1 MTRFWNKTEA
11 SALTLVR
18 ISLGVIFVW
27 FGLLKITGDSPADH
41 MVAAT
46 LPALDPAWLVPA
58 VGGVE
63 IVIGAGFLIA
73 PLLPWIFPLF
83 LAQQAGTF
91 LLLFVSPGLCFQ
103 GRNPLLLT
111 EEGEFV
117 VKNLVLVFAALA
129 VYAARRKSAP
139 VPRP

>member
-1 MTRFWNKTEA
+1 MARFWYKAEGA
-11 SALTLVR
+11 ALSLLR
-18 ISLGVIFVW
+18 ISLGIVFVW
-27 FGLLKITGDSPADH
+27 FGALKISGDSPADH

-46 LPALDPAWLVPA
+46 LPRLDPAWLVPA
-58 VGGVE
+58 VGWSE
-63 IVIGAGFLIA
+63 IVIGAGFLVA

-111 EEGEFV
+111 DEGEFV
-117 VKNLVLVFAALA
+117 VKNLVLVFAGLA
-129 VYAARRKSAP
+129 VYAARRKPAP
-139 VPRP
+139 VSG